1 MKKIPLRNIDRLGE
15 LAEFMKQSE
24 TQSSEVD
31 YQMIRK

>member
-1 MKKIPLRNIDRLGE
+1 MKKLPLRNIDRLGE
-15 LAEFMKQSE
+15 LAEFMSE